1 MKEPSRHSLHSFE
14 ITLRNRVEAFSLVKE
29 EVRTVIE
36 DLRFVDFMDAAVVKI
51 VPPLISL
58 AVGCVVTAIQT
69 SKMVDDTIDLVFCV
83 SPIPFFTNVVSHID
97 GSRKIN
103 MISSLPVIQESLKTE
118 YYDWSELKYFLRFFN
133 TFERLAF
140 SAIEA
145 GVILGDSFLLAV

>member
-1 MKEPSRHSLHSFE
+1 MKEPSRHFLHSFE
-14 ITLRNRVEAFSLVKE
+14 ITLRNRIEAFSLIKE

-51 VPPLISL
+51 VPSLISL

-69 SKMVDDTIDLVFCV
+69 SKMIDGTIDLVVCV
-83 SPIPFFTNVVSHID
+83 SPIPLFTNVVSHID

-118 YYDWSELKYFLRFFN
+118 YYDWSEL
-133 TFERLAF
+133 
-140 SAIEA
+140 
-145 GVILGDSFLLAV
+145 